1 MVCYRHK
8 TRGENTQHTRTHTH
22 TDRCSPTPSLTQMT
36 ACHGLNVTSQL
47 RPPPCQPQML
57 LGAAIAPYQGT
68 KEGRG
73 TLPRERPA
81 HPREAAACQSG
92 GKSEVGVPPLFS
104 SLNLRIKRQGNERG
118 KQCGSSVAS
127 GGLLNTPALGV
138 LDVGASLFLS
148 LSFPW
153 PPLPSP
159 PTLSGPWSYVRVC
172 WRPGESGP
180 RHWGQKWS
188 SCFRPQTG
196 FCLGSSEHGETTP
209 PNGET
214 HCPRCSPPRTT

>member
-1 MVCYRHK
+1 M
-8 TRGENTQHTRTHTH
+8 
-22 TDRCSPTPSLTQMT
+22 
-36 ACHGLNVTSQL
+36 
-47 RPPPCQPQML
+47 
-57 LGAAIAPYQGT
+57 
-68 KEGRG
+68 G

-81 HPREAAACQSG
+81 HLGRPPPVNQG
-92 GKSEVGVPPLFS
+92 GNRRWGCLPFYSHPS
-104 SLNLRIKRQGNERG
+104 TLRIKRQGNERG

-172 WRPGESGP
+172 WAGR
-180 RHWGQKWS
+180 KWAD
-188 SCFRPQTG
+188 TG
-196 FCLGSSEHGETTP
+196 DREMELLLNLRQGSVWAAPEHGETTP
-209 PNGET
+209 E
-214 HCPRCSPPRTT
+214 R